1 MRRPSEVDVGF
12 FPTPLHP
19 LPRLSAFLGGPELWV
34 KRDDHTG
41 LATGGNKTRKLRFLL
56 AEARAQGADVLI
68 TGGAIQSNHARQT
81 AAAAAQL
88 GWECHLVL
96 RGTPPDIPTGNVLLD
111 YLFGAHV
118 HWVTTREAMHAR
130 MEALADELRRAGRR
144 PYLIPYGGANAL
156 GTVAYALAVE
166 ELRAQSEGRPFDALV
181 VASSSGSTQAGLV
194 AGVRVFA
201 YPTEVVGISVD
212 EPQNV
217 LVPRIARLIQGV
229 SDVLDVPITVAL
241 DEIVVE
247 DRFIGEGYA
256 RVGTL
261 EREAIRLLARLE
273 GLLLDPVYTAR
284 AFGGLVQLIREGR
297 WRRGQRVLFWH
308 TGGIPALWAFLP
320 ELVEA
325 LR

>member
-1 MRRPSEVDVGF
+1 M
-12 FPTPLHP
+12 
-19 LPRLSAFLGGPELWV
+19 
-34 KRDDHTG
+34 
-41 LATGGNKTRKLRFLL
+41 
-56 AEARAQGADVLI
+56 
-68 TGGAIQSNHARQT
+68 
-81 AAAAAQL
+81 
-88 GWECHLVL
+88 
-96 RGTPPDIPTGNVLLD
+96 
-111 YLFGAHV
+111 
-118 HWVTTREAMHAR
+118 
-130 MEALADELRRAGRR
+130 
-144 PYLIPYGGANAL
+144 
-156 GTVAYALAVE
+156 
-166 ELRAQSEGRPFDALV
+166 
-181 VASSSGSTQAGLV
+181 
-194 AGVRVFA
+194 
-201 YPTEVVGISVD
+201 
-212 EPQNV
+212 
-217 LVPRIARLIQGV
+217 